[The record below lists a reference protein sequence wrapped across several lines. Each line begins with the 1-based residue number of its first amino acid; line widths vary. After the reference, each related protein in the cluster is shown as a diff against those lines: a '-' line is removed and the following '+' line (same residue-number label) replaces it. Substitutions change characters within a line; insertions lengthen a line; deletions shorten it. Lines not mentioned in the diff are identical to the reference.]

1 LPYPHP
7 LLLGHRGASRYA
19 RENTVEA
26 FNLALAHGCDGFE
39 FDIRYTR
46 DCRPVICHNPLYRRR
61 RIEKHLLSEFSL
73 PCADEVIRNF
83 AGRAFLDIE
92 LKVCGEVGAILNE
105 LRSANRKRFVI
116 SSFLPDVLRGVHAS
130 AADTPLGIICENA
143 RQLRHWPSLP
153 IGTVIIER
161 KLATKTLVQEL
172 CSAGKQI
179 FVWTVNR
186 QKEMLRLAEL
196 GVDGLISD
204 DTLLLGRTFHEK

>member
-1 LPYPHP
+1 MPYPHP

-26 FNLALAHGCDGFE
+26 FNLALAHGCD
-39 FDIRYTR
+39 
-46 DCRPVICHNPLYRRR
+46 
-61 RIEKHLLSEFSL
+61 EFSL

-172 CSAGKQI
+172 CSAGKQV